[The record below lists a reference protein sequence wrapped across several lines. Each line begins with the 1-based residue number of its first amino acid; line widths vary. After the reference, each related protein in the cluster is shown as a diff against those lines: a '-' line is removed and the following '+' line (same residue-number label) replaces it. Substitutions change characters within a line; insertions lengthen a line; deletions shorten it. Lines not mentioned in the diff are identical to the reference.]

1 MGKRGPAPSHEITVI
16 PGRSERRPPPPSDL
30 NEAQRALWRDIVETE
45 PQAAFAS
52 AAQRHLLRLYVEHA
66 TFRAD
71 LQRLI
76 QSIPIERVVEPEHAD
91 AIERLL
97 KNREREDRMLVTM
110 ATRMRLTAQS
120 RYTASAA
127 ATAARNDAGGG
138 PRPWDVDAAADG
150 ADGP

>member
-1 MGKRGPAPSHEITVI
+1 MGKRGPKPGHEISVI
-16 PGRSERRPPPPSDL
+16 PGRSERRPPPPADL
-30 NEAQRALWRDIVETE
+30 SEAAKKLWRDITETE

-52 AAQRHLLRLYVEHA
+52 AAQRHLLRLYVEHL

-76 QSIPIERVVEPEHAD
+76 EATPVERIVDPDHMD

-97 KNREREDRMLVTM
+97 KNREREDRLLLTL

-127 ATAARNDAGGG
+127 ATASRNNPGPG
-138 PRPWDVDAAADG
+138 PRPWETEAAAEG
-150 ADGP
+150 WHG